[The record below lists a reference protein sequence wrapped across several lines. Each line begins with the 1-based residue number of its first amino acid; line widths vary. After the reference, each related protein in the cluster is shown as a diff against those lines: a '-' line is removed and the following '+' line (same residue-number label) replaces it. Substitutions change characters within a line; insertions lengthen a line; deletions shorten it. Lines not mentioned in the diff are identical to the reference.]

1 MQEQLIK
8 SAKELLADGTVQKVV
23 GWQKGLFD
31 EDVTPAVFASAEEL
45 DKGFAHLRR
54 SHYFGHSCSF

>member
-8 SAKELLADGTVQKVV
+8 RAKELLADGTVQKVV

-31 EDVTPAVFASAEEL
+31 EDLTKTL
-45 DKGFAHLRR
+45 LRL
-54 SHYFGHSCSF
+54 YLQAPKN